1 MIIENILALN
11 FNTQKGNISLF
22 T

>member
-1 MIIENILALN
+1 MIIENILFKRTRLSS
-11 FNTQKGNISLF
+11 T